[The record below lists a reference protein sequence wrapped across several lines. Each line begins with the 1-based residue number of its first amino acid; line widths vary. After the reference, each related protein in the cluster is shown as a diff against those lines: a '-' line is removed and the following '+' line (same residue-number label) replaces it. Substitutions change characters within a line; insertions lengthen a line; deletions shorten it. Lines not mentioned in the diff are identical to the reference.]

1 MSQTKGDLTTR
12 MIGAAMF
19 SVDTYE
25 EVEAD
30 QSATGQA
37 AIVVI
42 LAAICMAIGS
52 WGGGPMYAGWVAFL
66 ELGSWAIWAGIA
78 FIVGDKVFGAD
89 ATWGELLRTLGF
101 AKAAG
106 VLYLLA
112 VLPFMGG
119 LVNTV
124 VAIWVSIASFIGL
137 RQALDLSNGKTLLT
151 WLVGALFY
159 NLLQNFPFFPF

>member
-1 MSQTKGDLTTR
+1 MSATNGDLTTR
-12 MIGAAMF
+12 MMGAAML

-30 QSATGQA
+30 ENATGQA
-37 AIVVI
+37 ALVVAI
-42 LAAICMAIGS
+42 AALCMAMGS
-52 WGGGPMYAGWVAFL
+52 WGGGPLYAAWVAAI

-78 FIVGDKVFGAD
+78 YIVGDKVFSAD

-112 VLPFMGG
+112 ALPVMSG
-119 LVNTV
+119 LVTTI

-137 RQALDLSNGKTLLT
+137 RQALDLGNGKTLLT
-151 WLVGALFY
+151 WLVGAAFY
-159 NLLQNFPFFPF
+159 NVLQNFPFFPF

>member
-1 MSQTKGDLTTR
+1 MSATKGDLTTR
-12 MIGAAMF
+12 MMGAAML

-30 QSATGQA
+30 QEATGQA
-37 AIVVI
+37 ALVVAI
-42 LAAICMAIGS
+42 AALCMAMGS
-52 WGGGPMYAGWVAFL
+52 WGGGPIYAAWVAVI

-78 FIVGDKVFGAD
+78 YVVGDKVFGAD

-106 VLYLLA
+106 VLYLVA
-112 VLPFMGG
+112 ALPFMGG
-119 LVNTV
+119 LVTTV

-137 RQALDLSNGKTLLT
+137 RQALDLGNGKTLLT
-151 WLVGALFY
+151 WLVGAVFY
-159 NLLQNFPFFPF
+159 NVLQNFPFFPF

>member
-1 MSQTKGDLTTR
+1 

-30 QSATGQA
+30 QNATLQA
-37 AIVVI
+37 ATVVVI
-42 LAAICMAIGS
+42 ASICKAIGA
-52 WGGGPMYAGWVAFL
+52 WGGGPLYAGWVAFL
-66 ELGSWAIWAGIA
+66 DVGSWAVWAGIA
-78 FIVGDKVFGAD
+78 FIIGDKVFGAD

-112 VLPFMGG
+112 VLPFTGS
-119 LVNTV
+119 LVTTI

-137 RQALDLSNGKTLLT
+137 RQALDISNGKTILT
-151 WLVGALFY
+151 WLVGAAFY
-159 NLLQNFPFFPF
+159 NVLQNFPFFPF